1 MVVNAVPHSV
11 PSHFP
16 DGSMATRVP
25 LFPESSQ
32 IVQVNAAMAPYS
44 VERNFTGIE
53 QPDQE
58 LS

>member
-1 MVVNAVPHSV
+1 
-11 PSHFP
+11 
-16 DGSMATRVP
+16 MATRVP